1 MRKNNNFPESII
13 HQFLRDN
20 EEGMKQIL
28 TWFLNAIMD
37 HEAQSQAGASYY
49 ERSSLRR
56 AHRNGYRR
64 KTLKTRYGTLE
75 LLKPQ
80 LREFPFETRVFDRYS
95 RVEKALRNAIVE
107 SYLQGVSTRRVREVV
122 QALGVE
128 AISPSEVSKVTKEL
142 NEKVEEFLS
151 RPIEE
156 EVPYLFVDASY
167 YKVRDERAGRYR
179 TEALLI
185 VAGVRKDG
193 YREILGM
200 KLAES
205 EGEVFWQE
213 LFEEL
218 KERGLRGVELVVSDG
233 HRGIRGA
240 VEKAFIG
247 ASWQMCHVH
256 FVKGILKRVPKKRWK
271 EVSRRLKVAL
281 GSVKDMQRF
290 IQELEGEGMG
300 KAARACERYI
310 QALYNYQSFP
320 MGHWR
325 RIKTTNILERINKE
339 IKRRSRVVG
348 AFPNEGSLIRLA
360 GAILIDIN
368 EEWVTGRMYLN
379 TEK

>member
-13 HQFLRDN
+13 HQFLQDN

-56 AHRNGYRR
+56 AHRNGYRKR
-64 KTLKTRYGTLE
+64 TLKTRYGTLE

-80 LREFPFETRVFDRYS
+80 LREFPFETQVFDRYS

-107 SYLQGVSTRRVREVV
+107 SYLQGVSTRKVREVV

-271 EVSRRLKVAL
+271 EVSQRLKYTATMK
-281 GSVKDMQRF
+281 S
-290 IQELEGEGMG
+290 
-300 KAARACERYI
+300 
-310 QALYNYQSFP
+310 
-320 MGHWR
+320 GH
-325 RIKTTNILERINKE
+325 TSE
-339 IKRRSRVVG
+339 IVI
-348 AFPNEGSLIRLA
+348 E
-360 GAILIDIN
+360 
-368 EEWVTGRMYLN
+368 
-379 TEK
+379 